1 MAIRHSTRYRNAQ
14 KRRETAWISH
24 LDAIAEQARADIA
37 REKRAKHPR
46 KKQPRHVKIAQ
57 PMKPLNPHQK

>member
-1 MAIRHSTRYRNAQ
+1 MAIRNPVAYRNSRR
-14 KRRETAWISH
+14 RRETAWISH
-24 LDAIAEQARADIA
+24 LDAIAEQARADLA